1 MKLHA
6 GDRYI
11 GTIVSIESYGAILKF
26 EDDRTR
32 LLHISH
38 ISDDFVSDINN
49 ILSVGEQLEVF
60 VVPGKVKDLE
70 LTIRQS
76 EIDAYNEDDRSF
88 DELLNEYPPD
98 PREIRSKDRY
108 SMQKKNNN
116 HRKKKRK

>member
-6 GDRYI
+6 GDTYV

-26 EDDRTR
+26 DDDRTR

-38 ISDDFVSDINN
+38 ISDDFIPDIHNV
-49 ILSVGEQLEVF
+49 LSVGETLEVF
-60 VVPGKVKDLE
+60 VIPGKVKDLE

-76 EIDAYNEDDRSF
+76 EIDAYNEDDRPFS
-88 DELLNEYPPD
+88 ELLKEYPPD
-98 PREIRSKDRY
+98 PKEIRYKDRY
-108 SMQKKNNN
+108 SMQQNNN

>member
-6 GDRYI
+6 GDKHI
-11 GTIVSIESYGAILKF
+11 GTVVSIEPYGAVLKF
-26 EDDRTR
+26 NDNRTQ

-38 ISDDFVSDINN
+38 MSDDFVSNVGDV
-49 ILSVGEQLEVF
+49 LQVGEQVEVF

-76 EIDAYNEDDRSF
+76 EIDAYNEDDRPFS
-88 DELLNEYPPD
+88 ELLNEYPPD
-98 PREIRSKDRY
+98 PKEIRYKDRY
-108 SMQKKNNN
+108 SMQKKPNN